1 MVGPAPTKDV
11 FYVHV
16 RVEVH
21 LMEKVRDVSEQE
33 VLTIYKKDRNK
44 GIWHSGKHMKKDM
57 FTLVA
62 LAEVDFSIVVCQH
75 KIVGIDL
82 LLTLTNKRIAYL
94 LIY

>member
-44 GIWHSGKHMKKDM
+44 GI
-57 FTLVA
+57 
-62 LAEVDFSIVVCQH
+62 
-75 KIVGIDL
+75 
-82 LLTLTNKRIAYL
+82 
-94 LIY
+94 